1 MIELFVDLI
10 SFIITIMIV
19 VWLGIFLIKFI
30 GTNSKR
36 HKLSKK
42 DSKAINKFEKNSK
55 EFVNL
60 SS

>member
-1 MIELFVDLI
+1 
-10 SFIITIMIV
+10 MIV